1 MNQSFVLNLQRSEIT
16 ATWIEE
22 RQKLKRGEEK
32 KNEIKISE
40 HVSQRAGPAQPL
52 ADISAAQKIKAFSSL
67 LLLIFFLTLLWQI
80 PAQTAFQGNLET
92 ASAAASFSHLCMLH
106 LSGAICMEI
115 CLSSKSAFLS

>member
-1 MNQSFVLNLQRSEIT
+1 MCHKGQDQHNRWLTFLLHG
-16 ATWIEE
+16 
-22 RQKLKRGEEK
+22 KLK
-32 KNEIKISE
+32 
-40 HVSQRAGPAQPL
+40 HFL
-52 ADISAAQKIKAFSSL
+52 HYYYYYY
-67 LLLIFFLTLLWQI
+67 FLTLLWQI